1 MFSTLAVAVS
11 FRNTTSSCFGGS
23 MEISFL
29 RCNDTVTSSLI
40 VQKRLGVRGRDGRLE
55 AVRVWKPCAYTL
67 WTRSAIRLF
76 FFRIGHRVVTP
87 STLVEL
93 RVITFLLLF
102 VGPSFVA
109 VAVPSLSSFL
119 HTKARTLLCSLSL
132 FHVHFFDLCC
142 KCSLDACYHR
152 RRAPYR

>member
-55 AVRVWKPCAYTL
+55 AVRVYL
-67 WTRSAIRLF
+67 VDSIGYSAF
-76 FFRIGHRVVTP
+76 FLELVIG
-87 STLVEL
+87 S
-93 RVITFLLLF
+93 
-102 VGPSFVA
+102 
-109 VAVPSLSSFL
+109 
-119 HTKARTLLCSLSL
+119 
-132 FHVHFFDLCC
+132 
-142 KCSLDACYHR
+142 
-152 RRAPYR
+152 